1 MPSFWPLIAFAA
13 LVGMS
18 VGSFLNVVIF
28 RLPMRESI
36 IRPPSRCLS
45 CGTRL
50 TLPDLVPVF
59 SYLLLRG
66 RCRHCSRRFS
76 PRYML
81 VELVTGLLA
90 VTCLIVIGPTV
101 YAISVFLM
109 ICILI
114 VVFLVDLD
122 WMIIPDETVLLL
134 AGFGVVLNMI
144 GLARGQVGELASFT
158 EHVAGQIWT
167 IQLPSSMVGIC
178 VGAGLFLAVGWLAE
192 RVFRRPAL
200 GFGDVKLA
208 AAVGAILGPGY
219 QFLAF
224 FLYSVFIGAV
234 VGLLLLALRR
244 HRGGAEMPF
253 GPMLALSAAAML
265 LFPQHLTGLMM
276 RLYG

>member
-1 MPSFWPLIAFAA
+1 MPSFWPLIAFAL

-144 GLARGQVGELASFT
+144 GLARGQVGELVSFT

-167 IQLPSSMVGIC
+167 IHLPASMVGIC

-224 FLYSVFIGAV
+224 FLYSVLVGAT

-265 LFPQHLTGLMM
+265 LFPQHLTDLMM
-276 RLYG
+276 QLYG